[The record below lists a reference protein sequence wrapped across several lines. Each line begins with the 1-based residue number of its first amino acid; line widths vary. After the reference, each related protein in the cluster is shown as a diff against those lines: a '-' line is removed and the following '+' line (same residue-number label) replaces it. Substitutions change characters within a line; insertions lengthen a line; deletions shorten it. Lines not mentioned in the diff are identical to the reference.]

1 MQPCIIL
8 SMWPC
13 FKTVATYPT
22 THAKNCFDLWVAGR
36 KRAATR
42 LLNEK
47 TVRLVITIGNFA
59 LIGRLGAQKRSRE
72 TSDASQKKA
81 ASNRQN
87 S

>member
-1 MQPCIIL
+1 MRHF
-8 SMWPC
+8 SEAPC

-22 THAKNCFDLWVAGR
+22 THAENCFHLWLQAGN
-36 KRAATR
+36 AATR

-47 TVRLVITIGNFA
+47 TVWLVITIGNFA

-72 TSDASQKKA
+72 ISDASQKKA